1 MSHPVPW
8 PVVGPTELIDA
19 PARAALL
26 HARSG
31 TPSAVAPA
39 VLGAGLISVA
49 SAAGAAF
56 SGHTSHTSELL
67 RAVAEAVGFAG
78 PVFVLAVASANP
90 KLSPPSVLS
99 LLAVALGVAGL
110 SAVLV
115 LPLLAFLWLCSDGAQ
130 GFAPVARLVA
140 APATFLLATGLVLV
154 RGLKAMGAPSAWS
167 AVGFVWL
174 AVAAFVLRAGPML
187 RGAL

>member
-1 MSHPVPW
+1 MSQPVSW
-8 PVVGPTELIDA
+8 PVAGPIDLIDA

-31 TPSAVAPA
+31 ALSAVAPA
-39 VLGAGLISVA
+39 VLGAGLIAIA
-49 SAAGAAF
+49 SASGAAF
-56 SGHTSHTSELL
+56 CGHVSRTPELL
-67 RAVAEAVGFAG
+67 RGVAEAIGFAG
-78 PVFVLAVASANP
+78 PIFVLAVVSAHP

-115 LPLLAFLWLCSDGAQ
+115 LPLLAFLWLCSEGGQ
-130 GFAPVARLVA
+130 GFAPIARLVA

-154 RGLKAMGAPSAWS
+154 RGLKAMGVPSAWS

-174 AVAAFVLRAGPML
+174 AAAAFLLRTWPML
-187 RGAL
+187 RGVL